1 MNLGSLSINTKSYTI
16 FQFHCTIL
24 ALILNSGSS
33 VTVQDNEGIT
43 PLHHVAMYCERE
55 QCTALLCAAGANVRR
70 RNHGNITAAQLARIA
85 ATKRMLRK
93 LRKTPPKLEHFCML
107 VIRQRLGTCLRTKAE
122 QLPLPKALKDKLLHK
137 TLSKVI

>member
-1 MNLGSLSINTKSYTI
+1 M
-16 FQFHCTIL
+16 FQLHCIIL
-24 ALILNSGSS
+24 AFLLNSGSS

-43 PLHHVAMYCERE
+43 PLPHAVMYCERE

-70 RNHGNITAAQLARIA
+70 RNHGNMTAAQLARVA

-93 LRKTPPKLEHFCML
+93 LRKTPPRLEQFCML

-122 QLPLPKALKDKLLHK
+122 QLPFPKALKDKLLQK
-137 TLSKVI
+137 TLSKVIYLLLISTNCI